1 MINSDIKHDAEKN
14 ILQHMIANKLYIS
27 IADSKLDIDFFSK
40 DFKSLYNFLISYY
53 HINNDTIS
61 NPNMLE
67 MMYSNTTYK
76 TLDSNTIATFMSLYN
91 SIDNTVLSESSLN
104 TYIDILKNQY
114 VSQQIYGIAEY
125 IANND
130 NSNISDA
137 NKDMLAYISSIMS
150 KLETSNSNVRESG
163 SIFES
168 ANNQL
173 HEYQYIHDHPKYI
186 GIKILN
192 Y

>member
-1 MINSDIKHDAEKN
+1 
-14 ILQHMIANKLYIS
+14 MIANKLYIS

-130 NSNISDA
+130 NSNIPDA
-137 NKDMLAYISSIMS
+137 NKDMLTYISSIMS
-150 KLETSNSNVRESG
+150 KLETNNSNVRESG